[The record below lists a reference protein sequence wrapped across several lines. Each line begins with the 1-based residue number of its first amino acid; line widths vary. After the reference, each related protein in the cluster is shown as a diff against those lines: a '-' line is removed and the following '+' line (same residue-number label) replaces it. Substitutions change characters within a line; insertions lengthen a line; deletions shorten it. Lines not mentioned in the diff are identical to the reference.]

1 MGKGESPLHPNLWII
16 DKVKEDPKGELEFNN
31 KDIEIWNEIVPNK
44 DRGVVRTPLQTYKME
59 SLATIVSGLM
69 LLTIVAKLPTLDVCG
84 GPGYASNRPYAWNST
99 ENNIFANEKKR
110 VQRKKINYICD
121 EAVIHICSKSLKSA
135 FLVNFW
141 NIKKSYVWS
150 CSNSNI
156 ILLLT

>member
-69 LLTIVAKLPTLDVCG
+69 LLTIVAKLSTLDVCG
-84 GPGYASNRPYAWNST
+84 GPGYASEKTLKLWSDTVLAVLFSTLTLSWRNSLSYRNQST
-99 ENNIFANEKKR
+99 DL
-110 VQRKKINYICD
+110 Q
-121 EAVIHICSKSLKSA
+121 SKPMD
-135 FLVNFW
+135 
-141 NIKKSYVWS
+141 
-150 CSNSNI
+150 
-156 ILLLT
+156 

>member
-69 LLTIVAKLPTLDVCG
+69 LLTIVAKLSTLDVCG
-84 GPGYASNRPYAWNST
+84 GPGYASEKTLKLCSDTVLAVLFSTLTLSWRNSLSYRNQST
-99 ENNIFANEKKR
+99 DL
-110 VQRKKINYICD
+110 Q
-121 EAVIHICSKSLKSA
+121 SKPMD
-135 FLVNFW
+135 
-141 NIKKSYVWS
+141 
-150 CSNSNI
+150 
-156 ILLLT
+156 